1 MATVRVTIERCFCF
15 TDVIRTV
22 AKSGKIIGK
31 FSVVTSKSKNVNNE
45 WVNGPPKYWNCV
57 AFDEMA
63 EHCSARLKKKTP
75 NVCIEGE
82 LVMYETKEGK
92 AYESL
97 IVSDLWIWGDD
108 KQVLT
113 DGEDEFVAQISS
125 ATEDGLFDA

>member
-1 MATVRVTIERCFCF
+1 MATVRVTIERGFCF
-15 TDVIRTV
+15 TDAIRTV
-22 AKSGKIIGK
+22 AKSGKIICK

-45 WVNGPPKYWNCV
+45 WINGPGKFWNCV
-57 AFDEMA
+57 AFDDMA
-63 EHCSARLKKKTP
+63 EHCSSRLKKKTP

-82 LVMYETKEGK
+82 LNMYETEEGK

-113 DGEDEFVAQISS
+113 DGEDEFVAQI
-125 ATEDGLFDA
+125 TGVEDSLFEA